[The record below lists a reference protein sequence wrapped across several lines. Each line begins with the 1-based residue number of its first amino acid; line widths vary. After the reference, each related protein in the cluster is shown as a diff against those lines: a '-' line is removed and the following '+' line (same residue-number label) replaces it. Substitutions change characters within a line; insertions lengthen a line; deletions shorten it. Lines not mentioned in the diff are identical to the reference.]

1 MASLGEDM
9 EEVFQAPADVI
20 TDTSSDNNP
29 LTEAKKDAALL
40 YEQTG

>member
-1 MASLGEDM
+1 MATSGEDM
-9 EEVFQAPADVI
+9 EEVFQTPADVI